1 MSLKIVKFGTPTCG
15 PCKLQETFLDNFA
28 KEGFDVEI
36 EKVDASEDMDKAEEF
51 GVSTVPTL
59 IVFDENG
66 TEVKRFIG
74 LTQTKQLS
82 EFFSSYGKS
91 E

>member
-1 MSLKIVKFGTPTCG
+1 MSFKIVKFGTPTCG
-15 PCKLQETFLDNFA
+15 PCKLQETFLDNFV

-66 TEVKRFIG
+66 AEVKRFIG

-82 EFFSSYGKS
+82 EFFSSYGK
-91 E
+91 

>member
-82 EFFSSYGKS
+82 EFFSSYGK
-91 E
+91 

>member
-1 MSLKIVKFGTPTCG
+1 MKLKIVKFGTPTCG
-15 PCKLQETFLDNFA
+15 PCKLQETFLDNFV

-59 IVFDENG
+59 IVLDENG
-66 TEVKRFIG
+66 AEVKRFIG

-82 EFFSSYGKS
+82 EFFSSYGKP

>member
-1 MSLKIVKFGTPTCG
+1 MSLKIVKFGTPICG
-15 PCKLQETFLDNFA
+15 PCKLQETFLDNFV

-66 TEVKRFIG
+66 AEVKRFIG

-82 EFFSSYGKS
+82 EFFSSYGK
-91 E
+91 

>member
-15 PCKLQETFLDNFA
+15 PCKLQETFLDNFV

-66 TEVKRFIG
+66 AEVKRFIG

-82 EFFSSYGKS
+82 EFFSSYGK
-91 E
+91 